1 MDIPRSEQE
10 REAYYLREI
19 TRRTPPRNRHD
30 ELMLEVYQN
39 LLRSVRD
46 LQRLEEVRNN
56 RLVGTS

>member
-56 RLVGTS
+56 CLVGTS